1 MVTIQEKIKTFQ
13 DFNSKMKSKT
23 KKSENPKVGIVI
35 CTYNQEKL
43 LEKCLNSLKER
54 TQYKN
59 YKVFFVDDSGKGEI
73 AKNIKKKFP
82 WVNVTAN
89 KKNLGFAGAHN
100 VGMKKSIK
108 EYNPDYLLLLND
120 DTEIIQ
126 KDWLTEMV
134 KVGNSDD
141 KIGVLGCRIV
151 YPDGSLQNI
160 GGYLKKW
167 ELVKELELNGEK
179 KEVFEVDHVMGAFM
193 LIKRKVINEIG
204 FLDENY
210 NPYLLEDT
218 DYCLSAKKAG
228 FKVVSV
234 GFVKIIHKKGKTLK
248 SLESADKLFIRF
260 RNDIYFSRKNLHGWN
275 KFFRIFIYL
284 PFVAVFKKKKDEDS
298 LSLKNFKFREKFL
311 RNLGLYCKSFWK
323 RKVR

>member
-1 MVTIQEKIKTFQ
+1 
-13 DFNSKMKSKT
+13 MK
-23 KKSENPKVGIVI
+23 NPKVAIII

-43 LEKCLNSLKER
+43 LEKCFESLKKK
-54 TQYKN
+54 TSYKN
-59 YKVFFVDDSGKGEI
+59 YKVFFVDDSGKGKI
-73 AKNIKKKFP
+73 AERIGKKFK

-100 VGMKKSIK
+100 VGIKKSIK

-126 KDWLTEMV
+126 KNWLNEMI
-134 KVGNSDD
+134 KVGNSED
-141 KIGVLGCRIV
+141 KIGILGCRII
-151 YPDGSLQNI
+151 YPDGTLQNI

-167 ELVKELELNGEK
+167 EIVKELELDGEK

-193 LIKRKVINEIG
+193 VIKKKVINKIG
-204 FLDENY
+204 ILDEKY

-218 DYCLSAKKAG
+218 DYCLEAKRSG

-234 GFVKIIHKKGKTLK
+234 PFVRIIHKKGKTLGT
-248 SLESADKLFIRF
+248 LESADKLYIRF

-275 KFFRIFIYL
+275 RFFRIFIYV
-284 PFVAVFKKKKDEDS
+284 PFVAVFKKKTDEAS
-298 LSLKNFKFREKFL
+298 LNPRNFRMRKEWL
-311 RNLGLYCKSFWK
+311 RNLGLYCKAFW
-323 RKVR
+323 RF